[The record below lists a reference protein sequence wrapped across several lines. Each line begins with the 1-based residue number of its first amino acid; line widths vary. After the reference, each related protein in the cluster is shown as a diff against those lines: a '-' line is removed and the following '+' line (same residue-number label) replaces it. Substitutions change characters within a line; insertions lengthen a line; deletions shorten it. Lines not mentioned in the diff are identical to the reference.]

1 VLTTIADSR
10 RRKRRKNQRFLL
22 YRGAQPRG
30 EGYEELKKLG
40 VSIVVDLRNSKP
52 VKRDGGETREQVK
65 VETAGTRY
73 VENPASA
80 FLGPTQS
87 QVATFL
93 QLPRDNQN
101 KKVFVHCYFGADH
114 TGVRWSPTTASQRIT
129 GLQTRITAKC
139 DRTIF
144 TNTFY

>member
-87 QVATFL
+87 QVATFP
-93 QLPRDNQN
+93 QLLRDNQ
-101 KKVFVHCYFGADH
+101 KQKVFVHCFFGD
-114 TGVRWSPTTASQRIT
+114 
-129 GLQTRITAKC
+129 
-139 DRTIF
+139 DRTRAMVAIYRNSVDHWTSDEAYNEMRACHF
-144 TNTFY
+144 HNNT